1 MDTSYR
7 TSLEL
12 NQKQQLS
19 QSQIQSL
26 NILALDNG
34 ELSEFLQNEYIENP
48 ILDYSPSP
56 SSYTVSEDRSFD
68 IPAENTEEV
77 KTFLLDQLNQNDFTP
92 MEWQTMKFMIDC
104 LDSGGFFKI
113 SVHELSV
120 LLTIPEDEI
129 RKCYD
134 VLSALD
140 PAGIFSEN
148 LSQCLLK
155 QLEVKGKKTDI
166 LETIILDH
174 LDDIALGHIST
185 ISRKLKLSTAEVRK
199 NIAVIRNLN
208 SKPLQGFSTARTE
221 YITPD
226 IIVTYQEDQWDIR
239 LNDDWV
245 GNYSLNDYYVKMLRD
260 AKDPELKD
268 YFQKKYE
275 RCRFIIAS
283 IEQRRQT
290 MLKITEAVLARQPDF
305 FLNHGCLKPMTMND
319 VAGDID
325 MHVST
330 VSRGIKGKYLQFP
343 CGIVSMRSLFSGA
356 APASG
361 ASVSTGDIKMI
372 LKELVASED
381 PRKPYSDQKLCN
393 LLKDKGVSISRRT
406 VAKYREQMG
415 IKGTYDRKET

>member
-1 MDTSYR
+1 
-7 TSLEL
+7 
-12 NQKQQLS
+12 
-19 QSQIQSL
+19 
-26 NILALDNG
+26 
-34 ELSEFLQNEYIENP
+34 
-48 ILDYSPSP
+48 
-56 SSYTVSEDRSFD
+56 
-68 IPAENTEEV
+68 
-77 KTFLLDQLNQNDFTP
+77 
-92 MEWQTMKFMIDC
+92 
-104 LDSGGFFKI
+104 
-113 SVHELSV
+113 
-120 LLTIPEDEI
+120 
-129 RKCYD
+129 
-134 VLSALD
+134 
-140 PAGIFSEN
+140 
-148 LSQCLLK
+148 
-155 QLEVKGKKTDI
+155 
-166 LETIILDH
+166 
-174 LDDIALGHIST
+174 
-185 ISRKLKLSTAEVRK
+185 
-199 NIAVIRNLN
+199 
-208 SKPLQGFSTARTE
+208 
-221 YITPD
+221 
-226 IIVTYQEDQWDIR
+226 
-239 LNDDWV
+239 
-245 GNYSLNDYYVKMLRD
+245 MLRD

-290 MLKITEAVLARQPDF
+290 MLKITQAVLARQPDF

-343 CGIVSMRSLFSGA
+343 CGIVSMKSLFSGA

-393 LLKDKGVSISRRT
+393 LLKDKGISISRRT

>member
-92 MEWQTMKFMIDC
+92 MEWQTMKF
-104 LDSGGFFKI
+104 
-113 SVHELSV
+113 
-120 LLTIPEDEI
+120 
-129 RKCYD
+129 YD
-134 VLSALD
+134 VLSDLE

-393 LLKDKGVSISRRT
+393 LLKDKGISISRRT

>member
-134 VLSALD
+134 VLSDLE

-245 GNYSLNDYYVKMLRD
+245 GNYSL
-260 AKDPELKD
+260 KD
-268 YFQKKYE
+268 YFKKKYE

-393 LLKDKGVSISRRT
+393 LLKDKGISISRRT